1 MHWLI
6 GIPATFFL
14 TKNTIYIK
22 LATTLQV
29 GPQKKTM
36 LHPSPSTQSVS
47 GSEAAKSPVTKTIDP
62 PAEGSRDASGVYTQV
77 EGPRSVG

>member
-14 TKNTIYIK
+14 IKNTIYIK

-36 LHPSPSTQSVS
+36 LHPSPSTQSGS
-47 GSEAAKSPVTKTIDP
+47 GPEAAKSPVRAVPRVDFKCKVQDNYITKN
-62 PAEGSRDASGVYTQV
+62 EH
-77 EGPRSVG
+77 